1 MVRNKRNHESPCSTY
16 YNNNVLLD
24 LHCTTSLRDN
34 YILLLFCD
42 IMHYGCQWCHTTK
55 LLKGNIYYLYELP
68 VV

>member
-42 IMHYGCQWCHTTK
+42 I
-55 LLKGNIYYLYELP
+55 NILCIMGVNGVTQLNY
-68 VV
+68 